1 MFSLVATGVVALV
14 ATVGV
19 LSPAH
24 KYNPCTCK
32 LLFVQLDLNL
42 LTALD
47 ALLEEE
53 SVTGAAD
60 RLHLSAPAMS
70 RTLGRIRRATG
81 DQILVRTGR
90 VMRPTPRALALRDE
104 VRALVLRSAAVL
116 APERELHLGTL
127 QRTFTV
133 RAHDALTTALAPVL
147 TQQVSSSAPGVR
159 VRFLGE
165 ASGEDNDLGR
175 GVVDLQIGSSAPTS
189 SAIDH
194 DAAGADELVGVA
206 RSGHPILTAPVDLD
220 RWVAASHVIVSRRG
234 RLRDRIDEH
243 LESIGR
249 SRTVVASLAA
259 TGAAVEVVRATDT
272 LAVLPASVAAQL
284 GADVA
289 QFRLPIDL
297 PPIPIILAWHRQFTA
312 DIGHQWFRALSRDAL
327 LTNGG

>member
-1 MFSLVATGVVALV
+1 
-14 ATVGV
+14 
-19 LSPAH
+19 
-24 KYNPCTCK
+24 
-32 LLFVQLDLNL
+32 VQLDLNL

-81 DQILVRTGR
+81 DQILVRAGR

-116 APERELHLGTL
+116 APERELHLAAL

-133 RAHDALTTALAPVL
+133 QAHDALTSALAPVL
-147 TQQVSSSAPGVR
+147 VQRLSTSAPGVR

-175 GVVDLQIGSSAPTS
+175 GVVDLEIGSAVS
-189 SAIDH
+189 SSPAIDH
-194 DAAGADELVGVA
+194 DAAGADELVGLA
-206 RSGHPILTAPVDLD
+206 RAGHPILTARIDLD
-220 RWVAASHVIVSRRG
+220 RWVAAPHVVVSRRG

-249 SRTVVASLAA
+249 SRTVLASLAA
-259 TGAAVEVVRATDT
+259 TGAAVEVVRATD
-272 LAVLPASVAAQL
+272 AVAILSASVAAQL

-289 QFRLPIDL
+289 QFPLPIDL
-297 PPIPIILAWHRQFTA
+297 PPIPIVLAWHRQFTA
-312 DIGHQWFRALSRDAL
+312 DIGHQWFRALTRDAL
-327 LTNGG
+327 LTRGG

>member
-1 MFSLVATGVVALV
+1 M
-14 ATVGV
+14 
-19 LSPAH
+19 
-24 KYNPCTCK
+24 
-32 LLFVQLDLNL
+32 QLDLNL

-81 DQILVRTGR
+81 DEILVRAGR
-90 VMRPTPRALALRDE
+90 VMRPTPRALSIRDE

-116 APERELHLGTL
+116 APERELHLGAL
-127 QRTFTV
+127 RRTFTV
-133 RAHDALTTALAPVL
+133 RAHDALTSALAPVL
-147 TQQVSSSAPGVR
+147 VQRVSASAPGVR

-165 ASGEDNDLGR
+165 APGEDNDLGR
-175 GVVDLQIGSSAPTS
+175 GVVDLQIGSTAPTS
-189 SAIDH
+189 PAIDH
-194 DAAGADELVGVA
+194 AAAGADELIGVA
-206 RSGHPILTAPVDLD
+206 RAGHPILAAPVDLD
-220 RWVAASHVIVSRRG
+220 RWVAVPHVVVSRRG

-249 SRTVVASLAA
+249 SRTVVASLAS

-272 LAVLPASVAAQL
+272 LAVLPSSVAAQL

-297 PPIPIILAWHRQFTA
+297 PPIPIVLAWHRQFTA
-312 DIGHQWFRALSRDAL
+312 DFGHEWFRALTRDAL
-327 LTNGG
+327 LTRNG

>member
-1 MFSLVATGVVALV
+1 M
-14 ATVGV
+14 ATVGAR
-19 LSPAH
+19 SHAH
-24 KYNPCTCK
+24 KYNPCTCR
-32 LLFVQLDLNL
+32 LRLVQLDLNL

-70 RTLGRIRRATG
+70 RTLSRIRRATG
-81 DQILVRTGR
+81 DEILVRAGR
-90 VMRPTPRALALRDE
+90 VMRPTPRALAIRDE

-116 APERELHLGTL
+116 APERELHLDAL

-133 RAHDALTTALAPVL
+133 RAHDALTSGLAPVL
-147 TQQVSSSAPGVR
+147 VQQVSASAPGVR

-175 GVVDLQIGSSAPTS
+175 GVVDLQIGSTAPTS
-189 SAIDH
+189 PAIDH
-194 DAAGADELVGVA
+194 DDAGADELIGVA
-206 RSGHPILTAPVDLD
+206 RAGHPVLAAPVDLD
-220 RWVAASHVIVSRRG
+220 RWVAVPHVVVSRRG

-249 SRTVVASLAA
+249 SRTVVASLAS

-272 LAVLPASVAAQL
+272 FAALPASVAVQL

-312 DIGHQWFRALSRDAL
+312 DIGHEWFRALTRDAL
-327 LTNGG
+327 LTRGG